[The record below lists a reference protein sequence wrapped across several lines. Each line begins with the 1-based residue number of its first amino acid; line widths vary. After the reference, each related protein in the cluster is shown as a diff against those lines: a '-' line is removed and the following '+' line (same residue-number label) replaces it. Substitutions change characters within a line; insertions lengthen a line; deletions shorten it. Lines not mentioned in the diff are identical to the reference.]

1 MPTFIK
7 RMKPAA
13 DGSIAS
19 YPLEIYQD
27 TEAGMAVV
35 KLGGAS
41 QQVIDFFNGSGPA
54 PGAAPV
60 G

>member
-1 MPTFIK
+1 
-7 RMKPAA
+7 
-13 DGSIAS
+13 
-19 YPLEIYQD
+19 
-27 TEAGMAVV
+27 MAVV